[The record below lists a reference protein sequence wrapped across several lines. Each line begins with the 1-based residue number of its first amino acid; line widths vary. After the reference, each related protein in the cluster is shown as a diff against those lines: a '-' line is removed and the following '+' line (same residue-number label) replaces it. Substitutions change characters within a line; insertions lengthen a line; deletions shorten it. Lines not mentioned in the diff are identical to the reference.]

1 MIQNEREEQILKA
14 AFEQRGVKVILSKP
28 TYQNYVMI
36 LQYIPDMVFVEL
48 PHICIEQLAFAKRL
62 RAYKR
67 TKTIPI
73 AGYGEKIDEMVKNGI
88 SQSGF
93 TLYIERPLKFSML
106 LKVFGQLL
114 KNQGKS
120 FSTPTVQTDKEKDLD
135 LILNSDALP
144 MQKIEAMVRHISALL
159 AFPFT
164 VAKVLQISQ
173 NEKSGASNLAQ
184 AIVSDP
190 SISTHILKVANSV
203 FFACANNRITS
214 IKDAIVRIGFNETR
228 KIVMGMHV
236 MQLFKKESKNSG
248 FDRVDFWYH
257 SLIVG
262 LISERVA
269 KLIGDINSE
278 TAFLVGLLHD
288 LGIILLDEFLSPV
301 FERALEMTASAGG
314 HFIDVQTELFNVN
327 HNDLI
332 AGLFPIWKLPQEMTD
347 AIVLQFKLDTLGES
361 FDTQGKKLAVCVA
374 IGSQIAKTVHI
385 GRECDEFVYPIS
397 DAYLKY
403 AKLNTGI
410 TKGFISN
417 FYDDLTKYQSFLGL
431 ETRTFAPEI
440 PGVEETGNYTI
451 AIFSPQPF
459 VFIPAEVHLR
469 NAGFKLIYLQS
480 LTQKNVQYDCL
491 IIYDIAGHLSLN
503 GGIVTQNQFES
514 ESDGITQKSIVDN
527 NEASGDARTE
537 KMNSL
542 LSELKCNVMGGV
554 KNDSNDSNESVNCIF
569 IGQSDE
575 QPEGFPEKFHYL
587 PSKFDLRMLDVLIGK
602 ILVKED
608 PSIIE
613 SETGSDRNSTGEK
626 TSSNVKV
633 Q

>member
-1 MIQNEREEQILKA
+1 MVQNEREEQILKA

-36 LQYIPDMVFVEL
+36 LQYIPDLVFIEL
-48 PHICIEQLAFAKRL
+48 PHICTEQLAFAKRL

-73 AGYGEKIDEMVKNGI
+73 AGYGSKIDEMVKNGI

-93 TLYIERPLKFSML
+93 TMYIERPLKFSVL

-120 FSTPTVQTDKEKDLD
+120 FSAPPEPSDKEKDLD
-135 LILNSDALP
+135 LIINSDALP
-144 MQKIEAMVRHISALL
+144 MQKLEAMIRHISALL

-203 FFACANNRITS
+203 FFASASHRITS

-236 MQLFKKESKNSG
+236 MQLFKKESQNSG

-262 LISERVA
+262 LISERIA
-269 KLIGDINSE
+269 KMIGDVNVEI
-278 TAFLVGLLHD
+278 AFLAGLLHD

-301 FERALEMTASAGG
+301 FERALEVTASAGG
-314 HFIDVQTELFNVN
+314 HFIDAQIELFNVS

-332 AGLFPIWKLPQEMTD
+332 GGLFPLWKIPQDITD
-347 AIVLQFKLDTLGES
+347 AITTQFKIEEFNGV
-361 FDTQGKKLAVCVA
+361 FDTHGKKIAICIALA
-374 IGSQIAKTVHI
+374 SQIAKTVHI

-397 DAYLKY
+397 DTILKF
-403 AKLNTGI
+403 AKLKTGV
-410 TKGFISN
+410 TKSFIAN
-417 FYDDLTKYQSFLGL
+417 FNDDLAMYQTFLGL
-431 ETRTFAPEI
+431 ESRNFSSDI
-440 PGVEETGNYTI
+440 GGLEEPANFTI
-451 AIFSPQPF
+451 SL
-459 VFIPAEVHLR
+459 FIPEPLMFIPLEIHLR
-469 NAGFKLIYLQS
+469 TVGFKIQYLQTLS
-480 LTQKNVQYDCL
+480 FKGEPIKCL
-491 IIYDIAGHLSLN
+491 IIYDINGKMAFNGERIIQGGDEIQSGLSP
-503 GGIVTQNQFES
+503 G
-514 ESDGITQKSIVDN
+514 
-527 NEASGDARTE
+527 
-537 KMNSL
+537 
-542 LSELKCNVMGGV
+542 LKNV
-554 KNDSNDSNESVNCIF
+554 IF
-569 IGQSDE
+569 IGQSNE
-575 QPEGFPEKFHYL
+575 APEGLPGNFQYL
-587 PSKFDLRMLDVLIGK
+587 SPKFDLRMVDAIIVK
-602 ILVKED
+602 ILTNE
-608 PSIIE
+608 
-613 SETGSDRNSTGEK
+613 ETGSTTWEVDVSNDRSMNDNNSDIGTPGENIP
-626 TSSNVKV
+626 TVNADV
-633 Q
+633 

>member
-36 LQYIPDMVFVEL
+36 LQYIPDMVFIEL
-48 PHICIEQLAFAKRL
+48 PHICTEQLAFAKRL

-88 SQSGF
+88 SGSGF
-93 TLYIERPLKFSML
+93 SIYIERPLKFSML
-106 LKVFGQLL
+106 LKVFGQML
-114 KNQGKS
+114 KTQGKS
-120 FSTPTVQTDKEKDLD
+120 FSAPPEQTDKEKDLD

-164 VAKVLQISQ
+164 VAKILQITQ

-203 FFACANNRITS
+203 FFASAHHRITS

-332 AGLFPIWKLPQEMTD
+332 AGLFPLWKLPQEMTD

-361 FDTQGKKLAVCVA
+361 FDTLGKKLAICVS

-385 GRECDEFVYPIS
+385 GRECDEFVFPIP
-397 DAYLKY
+397 DTYLKY

-417 FYDDLTKYQSFLGL
+417 FYDDLTKYQSFLCL
-431 ETRTFAPEI
+431 ETRTFASEI
-440 PGVEETGNYTI
+440 PGVEEPGKYTI
-451 AIFSPQPF
+451 AVFSPQPF
-459 VFIPAEVHLR
+459 IFIPAEVHLR
-469 NAGFKLIYLQS
+469 NAGFKVLYLQS

-491 IIYDIAGHLSLN
+491 IIYDIQGHLSFN
-503 GGIVTQNQFES
+503 DGVVSENQSEGEFDGGNQKLSVDTDEMLRIVN
-514 ESDGITQKSIVDN
+514 
-527 NEASGDARTE
+527 TE
-537 KMNSL
+537 D
-542 LSELKCNVMGGV
+542 
-554 KNDSNDSNESVNCIF
+554 KNDLQRESNSGSNDSEGSVNCIF

-575 QPEGFPEKFHYL
+575 SPDGLPSKFRYL

-602 ILVKED
+602 ILVKDDTSVVEG
-608 PSIIE
+608 E
-613 SETGSDRNSTGEK
+613 SGPVNDADREK
-626 TSSNVKV
+626 TNSNVKV

>member
-1 MIQNEREEQILKA
+1 MITLIIMIQNEREEQILKT

-36 LQYIPDMVFVEL
+36 LQYIPDIVFIEL

-93 TLYIERPLKFSML
+93 TLYMERPLKFSTL
-106 LKVFGQLL
+106 LKVFGQML
-114 KNQGKS
+114 KTQGKS
-120 FSTPTVQTDKEKDLD
+120 FSAPPEQTDKEKDLE

-203 FFACANNRITS
+203 FFASANHRITS

-262 LISERVA
+262 LISEKIA
-269 KLIGDINSE
+269 KLIGDINTE

-301 FERALEMTASAGG
+301 FERALEQTASAGG
-314 HFIDVQTELFNVN
+314 HFIDVQTELFSVN

-332 AGLFPIWKLPQEMTD
+332 AGLFPLWKLPQDMTD
-347 AIVLQFKLDTLGES
+347 AITMQFKLDTLGES
-361 FDTQGKKLAVCVA
+361 LNTPGKKLAVCVA
-374 IGSQIAKTVHI
+374 IGSQIAKSVHV

-397 DAYLKY
+397 DTYLKF
-403 AKLNTGI
+403 AKLKSGVS
-410 TKGFISN
+410 KVFIQN
-417 FYDDLTKYQSFLGL
+417 FYDDLAMYQSFLGL
-431 ETRTFAPEI
+431 ETRSFTPEI
-440 PGVEETGNYTI
+440 AGIEEPGNFTI
-451 AIFSPQPF
+451 ALFTPQPSI
-459 VFIPAEVHLR
+459 FIPLEVHLR
-469 NAGFKLIYLQS
+469 NAGFKLLYIQS
-480 LTQKNVQYDCL
+480 LMQKNHQYDCL
-491 IIYDIAGHLSLN
+491 IIYDVMGQMSFGGGSMIQSDDN
-503 GGIVTQNQFES
+503 GKSKT
-514 ESDGITQKSIVDN
+514 ESDDADETSSDVFAEANGDALNEVDN
-527 NEASGDARTE
+527 DIPDE
-537 KMNSL
+537 M
-542 LSELKCNVMGGV
+542 KCV
-554 KNDSNDSNESVNCIF
+554 SNDVKGVGNCVF
-569 IGQSDE
+569 IGQSEESPD
-575 QPEGFPEKFHYL
+575 GFPENIHYL
-587 PSKFDLRMLDVLIGK
+587 PSKFDLRMLDVLIEK
-602 ILVKED
+602 ILNKED
-608 PSIIE
+608 ALAAGNG
-613 SETGSDRNSTGEK
+613 TGSDGLPSEEK
-626 TSSNVKV
+626 TGK
-633 Q
+633 